1 MFLVK
6 VNSFTVFLMQVGCYW
21 CVNRCDV
28 RRYVGWKCIKLME
41 GYVVRFIVVLMNEY
55 AYIEGEIVY
64 IYRFECLDRCV
75 CGFFG

>member
-6 VNSFTVFLMQVGCYW
+6 VNSFTVFLMQVCCYW

-55 AYIEGEIVY
+55 AYIEGEKEALRGHRRHDHKFVK
-64 IYRFECLDRCV
+64 R
-75 CGFFG
+75 